1 MVIAFVKGPPHLR
14 QRLRRPGDRKAQ
26 PDAYRKTDRRHAR
39 PVAFPIG
46 SGPGSICFGNTRDT
60 VIRRSSGDFAPHAAD
75 SRGMNGDRP
84 GGYGAKLNP
93 KRLRGEEPM
102 RTPTTRR

>member
-1 MVIAFVKGPPHLR
+1 
-14 QRLRRPGDRKAQ
+14 
-26 PDAYRKTDRRHAR
+26 
-39 PVAFPIG
+39 
-46 SGPGSICFGNTRDT
+46 
-60 VIRRSSGDFAPHAAD
+60 
-75 SRGMNGDRP
+75 MNGDRP